1 MEEREK
7 LWIYIAKRDRETYL
21 GWSSLKAYIFMCAR
35 SNARH
40 RYVDRLTKKQ
50 QNAINYLRM
59 LDMDEVIPGVG
70 CKMGGYGNKKLAAG
84 MGTIR
89 VPVTVYLLNC

>member
-7 LWIYIAKRDRETYL
+7 LWIYINKED
-21 GWSSLKAYIFMCAR
+21 WSLESCAYFATHMAISYSR
-35 SNARH
+35 Q

-59 LDMDEVIPGVG
+59 LDMDEVIIGVG
-70 CKMGGYGNKKLAAG
+70 CKMTGYGNKKLPAD

>member
-7 LWIYIAKRDRETYL
+7 LWIYISKYDWTV
-21 GWSSLKAYIFMCAR
+21 SSQSYFDIYTAV
-35 SNARH
+35 SNSRQ

-50 QNAINYLRM
+50 QNAINYIRM
-59 LDMDEVIPGVG
+59 LDYKESIPGVG
-70 CKMGGYGNKKLAAG
+70 CKVKGYGNKKLAAG
-84 MGTIR
+84 MGTVR

>member
-7 LWIYIAKRDRETYL
+7 LWIYISKEDWALPSNFYFDTYVAVNN
-21 GWSSLKAYIFMCAR
+21 SR
-35 SNARH
+35 Q

-59 LDMDEVIPGVG
+59 LDYKEAIPGVG
-70 CKMGGYGNKKLAAG
+70 CKIKGYGNKKLAAG
-84 MGTIR
+84 MGTVR

>member
-7 LWIYIAKRDRETYL
+7 LWIYISKEDWEFPSQLYFDIYAAVDNSRQ
-21 GWSSLKAYIFMCAR
+21 
-35 SNARH
+35 

-59 LDMDEVIPGVG
+59 LDYKEAIPGIG
-70 CKMGGYGNKKLAAG
+70 RKMKGYGNKKLAAG
-84 MGTIR
+84 MGTVR